1 MFKSSNCVLGFILIM
16 TRHIY
21 IMSFALLVFSCS
33 RENPVGYV
41 GQPVSVTID
50 LPDNSE
56 DLEFLWELTNI
67 PTNSYL
73 INTDIQAGKDNYSVM
88 FIPDVIGDYSIEA
101 SVFQYNDE
109 IETQSF
115 TFSVIEALKM
125 DSSPISESAQTVL
138 DTLAFTELLI
148 NEESES
154 NWYNTEEINDY
165 LFSSTADTTSP
176 TQTNSKNKKIES
188 SSYPKKVAIKKK
200 RVKGQSIPFD
210 KNRFTIQIA
219 SKRKLDDAKKVAAK
233 LIESGYDAYI
243 QKANFKESNEVWF
256 RIRVGSYDNRQ
267 TASAVAESL
276 SKSQKETAWVDF
288 VRYED

>member
-1 MFKSSNCVLGFILIM
+1 M

>member
-1 MFKSSNCVLGFILIM
+1 M

-176 TQTNSKNKKIES
+176 TQTNPKNKKIES

-219 SKRKLDDAKKVAAK
+219 SKRKLADAKKVAAK